1 MTAEAFIPRR
11 ALFALL
17 AAFALLWFCNLGYRH
32 LIKPDEGRYSE
43 IPREMV
49 ASGDWLTPRLNG
61 YKYFEKPPLQYWATA
76 ASFTAFGMNE
86 WTARLWTGL
95 TGFLGVL
102 LVFWAGNRLFAPPA
116 GLLGAAVAGSSFLY
130 AVLGHF
136 LTLDMALT
144 FFMSASVFT
153 FAVAQQEPAQA
164 ARRRWML
171 LAWSSAALAV
181 LTKGPVAVVLPAGA
195 VAAYVLLHRD
205 WRLLSRLELA
215 RGGLLFLGIA
225 APWFVM
231 VSIANPEF
239 PRFFFIHEHFER
251 FLTKEHGRYQPAW
264 FFLPI
269 LLVGIVPWIVSLF
282 PALRSAWTRTA
293 AAGFRTHRFLLLWC
307 ALVFVFF
314 SASSSKLI
322 SYILPL
328 FPALSLLIGEHFR
341 SASRGALL
349 AQAIVAALLGITL
362 AAAAPQ
368 APNYASEA
376 VPPGLLEA
384 YVPWIMASGL
394 ALAAGGIL
402 SAVFLARG
410 KRVPAVISLACGG
423 LLLAQTALSGH
434 ESLAPSL
441 SAYHIVDKIRDQVK
455 PDAPFYVV
463 DTFDHSLLFYLQRKV
478 TMVSVMDELADS
490 IKREPRDFLPDAA
503 AFARAWEADGDAFA
517 MFNIDDLPAFL
528 AAYPVPMRVIAAD
541 PRRVIVRKP

>member
-11 ALFALL
+11 VLLALL

-32 LIKPDEGRYSE
+32 LIKPDEGRYAE
-43 IPREMV
+43 IPREML
-49 ASGDWLTPRLNG
+49 ASGDWVTPRLNG

-76 ASFTAFGMNE
+76 ASFAAFGMNE

-130 AVLGHF
+130 AVVGHF

-144 FFMSASVFT
+144 FFMSASVFL
-153 FAVAQQEPAQA
+153 FAVARREPEETR
-164 ARRRWML
+164 RRRWML
-171 LAWSSAALAV
+171 LAWAAAALAV
-181 LTKGPVAVVLPAGA
+181 LTKGLVGIVLPAGA

-205 WRLLSRLELA
+205 WKLLSRLELA
-215 RGGLLFLGIA
+215 RGGLLFLAIA

-231 VSIANPEF
+231 VSLANPEF

-269 LLVGIVPWIVSLF
+269 LLVGIVPWIVSLL
-282 PALRSAWTRTA
+282 PALRSAWARAAPEGFQTR
-293 AAGFRTHRFLLLWC
+293 RFLLLWC
-307 ALVFVFF
+307 AVVFVFF
-314 SASSSKLI
+314 SASDSKLI

-328 FPALSLLIGEHFR
+328 FPALSLLIGEHLR
-341 SASRGALL
+341 TAGRGVVL
-349 AQAIVAALLGITL
+349 AQSITAALLGIAL
-362 AAAAPQ
+362 AAAAPR
-368 APNYASEA
+368 APEYASEA
-376 VPPGLLEA
+376 VPPSLLEA
-384 YVPWIMASGL
+384 YVPWIIAAGL
-394 ALAAGGIL
+394 ALAAGGVL

-410 KRVPAVISLACGG
+410 KRVPAVLSLACGG

-455 PDAPFYVV
+455 PDTPFYVV
-463 DTFDHSLLFYLQRKV
+463 DTFDHSLLFYLQRNV

-490 IKREPRDFLPDAA
+490 IKRAPRDFLPDAA

-528 AAYPVPMRVIAAD
+528 KAHPVPMRVIATD